1 MTPPNEKQDI
11 NEYGR
16 HVLNRNASALEV
28 DDSEKL
34 VIENR
39 LGCDLYIRQYR
50 DNFEDIKLL
59 KPDSNVHVHLPPP
72 RFPDRLNAVTETKA
86 SRYYVVVHILDARV

>member
-1 MTPPNEKQDI
+1 MIPPNERQDI
-11 NEYGR
+11 NKYGR
-16 HVLNRNASALEV
+16 HVLNQNASALKF

-50 DNFEDIKLL
+50 DNFEYIKLL

-72 RFPDRLNAVTETKA
+72 RFPHRLKETKA
-86 SRYYVVVHILDARV
+86 SRYYVAVHILDARV